1 MKKHTNILY
10 FNVQLTRHF
19 MGRVYCFGN
28 DHPGKDIAATRA
40 HVGLLCLNWDDWRRD
55 VERI

>member
-28 DHPGKDIAATRA
+28 DHPGKVIAATRA
-40 HVGLLCLNWDDWRRD
+40 HVGLLCLNWDDWRR
-55 VERI
+55 I